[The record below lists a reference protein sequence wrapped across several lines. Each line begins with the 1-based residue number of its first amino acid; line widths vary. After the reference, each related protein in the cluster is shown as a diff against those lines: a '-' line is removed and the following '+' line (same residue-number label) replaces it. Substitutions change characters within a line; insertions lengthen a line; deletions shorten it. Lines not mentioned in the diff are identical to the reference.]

1 MLVVLRDLFRYNV
14 EFRIGLLMT
23 TLVVAMASLSFVS
36 PYPPL
41 DQFVVMPDV
50 PPSRA
55 HWFGTNS
62 RGQDLFWQIGR
73 AHV

>member
-1 MLVVLRDLFRYNV
+1 MLIVLRDLLRTNI
-14 EFRIGLLMT
+14 EFRIGLLLT
-23 TLVVAMASLSFVS
+23 GIVLAMAALSAAS

-41 DQFVVMPDV
+41 DQFVVPPDV

-62 RGQDLFWQIGR
+62 RGQDISGS
-73 AHV
+73 